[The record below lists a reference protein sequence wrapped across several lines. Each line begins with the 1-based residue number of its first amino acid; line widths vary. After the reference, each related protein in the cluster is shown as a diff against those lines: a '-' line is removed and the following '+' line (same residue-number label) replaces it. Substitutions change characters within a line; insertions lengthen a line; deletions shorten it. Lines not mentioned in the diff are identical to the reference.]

1 MIYASSFSFPY
12 GSVVKN
18 PPASVGDTGDTSLIP
33 VLGRSPGVGNS
44 NPLQYSCLENYMD
57 KGVWWAVVNGVTK
70 NWTRLSNL
78 DIDSTLVHTTP
89 PPHTHMCTH
98 RNLNYSEDLS
108 ILSKYNI
115 VQISINIFL

>member
-1 MIYASSFSFPY
+1 MIP
-12 GSVVKN
+12 GSE
-18 PPASVGDTGDTSLIP
+18 
-33 VLGRSPGVGNS
+33 RSPGVGNS

-115 VQISINIFL
+115 VQIFNVCFHCFAFFNHAERLVVLFDFQNNNF